1 MSPDLAIEVRSVS
14 KRFHVFRSSTDKM
27 VEYLSCGVIRRRQ
40 EFQALRDV
48 SFRIRRGEFLGI
60 LGANG
65 SGKSTLLQIIAGTMR
80 PSGGEV
86 SVRGRVAA
94 LLELGA
100 GFSPDFTG
108 RENALLNAR
117 LLGCSEEEA
126 AAALS
131 RIEAFADIGDH
142 IDQPVRTYSSGMYVR
157 LAFAVASSVTP
168 DVFIVDEALAVG
180 DHVFQNRCYARLR
193 ELREAGTTILFVSH
207 DLASVA
213 DLCDRAAWIDRG
225 EARMVGDT
233 KDVLDAYLS
242 CLRARSFVNGAS
254 PPLEGVR
261 APVLDQDRLSAD
273 IALVGPRIG
282 SAELRIV
289 EAELRPAG
297 TSGAP
302 LTVAAGHRFEL
313 AVTAV
318 AAGPVTEP
326 NIWFRICTMRGSPL
340 VGAGSLERGFRPGP
354 LAAGQRLCATFV
366 LDLPLQQ
373 GIYPVGL
380 FATDGCHRSQ
390 HAVLDGMET
399 AFFLD
404 LGPRS
409 GEPSMYLVDVA
420 IPAAGSVEE
429 MRTETREV
437 AHAC

>member
-1 MSPDLAIEVRSVS
+1 MSPDLAIDVRSIS
-14 KRFHVFRSSTDKM
+14 KRFPVFGSSTDKM
-27 VEYLSCGVIRRRQ
+27 VEYLSYGLLRRRQ

-48 SFRIRRGEFLGI
+48 SFQIRRGECMGVLGT
-60 LGANG
+60 NG
-65 SGKSTLLQIIAGTMR
+65 SGKSTLLQILAGTMR
-80 PSGGEV
+80 PSGGEA

-117 LLGCSEEEA
+117 LLGCSQEEA
-126 AAALS
+126 VAALP
-131 RIEAFADIGDH
+131 RIEAFAEIGDY

-180 DHVFQNRCYARLR
+180 DHVFQSRCYGRLR

-207 DLASVA
+207 DLTSVA
-213 DLCDRAAWIDRG
+213 DLCDRAVWIDRG

-233 KDVLDAYLS
+233 KLVLDAYLS
-242 CLRARSFVNGAS
+242 SLRARSFVTGETV
-254 PPLEGVR
+254 PLEGVR
-261 APVLDQDRLSAD
+261 AQVLDQDRPVAD
-273 IALVGPRIG
+273 LALVGPRTG
-282 SAELRIV
+282 SAELHIV
-289 EAELRPAG
+289 EAELRQAG

-302 LTVAAGHRFEL
+302 LTVAAGHPFEL
-313 AVTAV
+313 AVTVV
-318 AAGPVTEP
+318 ATGRVREP

-340 VGAGSLERGFRPGP
+340 VGAGTLERGFRPGP
-354 LAAGQRLCATFV
+354 LEAGQRLRATFV

-380 FATDGCHRSQ
+380 FATDGCHRGQ
-390 HAVLDGMET
+390 HAMLDGMET
-399 AFFLD
+399 AFFID

-409 GEPSMYLVDVA
+409 GEPSMYLVDVS
-420 IPAAGSVEE
+420 IPAAGSVEAPK
-429 MRTETREV
+429 TEIRRVTD
-437 AHAC
+437 AC